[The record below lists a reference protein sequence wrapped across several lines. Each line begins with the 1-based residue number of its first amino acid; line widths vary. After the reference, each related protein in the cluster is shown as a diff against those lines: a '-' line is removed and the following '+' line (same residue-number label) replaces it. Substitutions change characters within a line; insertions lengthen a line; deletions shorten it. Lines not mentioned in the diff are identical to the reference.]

1 MALIGIAALAAALR
15 AIGLEQTFPGGGEVV
30 LAFDDAQYHARRA
43 WYSFLHFPDVLRFD
57 AYLDFPKGAAVPW
70 PPLYDLALA
79 GAARVFGDT
88 ASAFEHTL
96 AWVPVALG
104 SATSVLVFV
113 GARQV
118 ASVATAAGAGVLY
131 AWLPVA
137 IAYSRVGNPDHHAA
151 VSFLA
156 AGLLASSLAF
166 FRPRASPARV
176 WGAQAS
182 LVVFRM
188 AMLLSWH
195 GSLLYLVLT
204 EAALVGAAVLGGR
217 RQHLH
222 ALCAGEL
229 LCAAGIAPF
238 AAAGASDVA
247 GSLSP
252 IELSLLHPALL
263 VLFAWVAGA
272 ASLLERRRPGAP
284 WQRKL
289 LRALALGGVPAA
301 LAFVLPAAREGLAW
315 AWGYAGREELW
326 IAANFEAQPLFHGGV
341 ERAIEDF
348 GYAAFALPLLPLAAL
363 GLARAAELRES
374 AFVLAVW
381 CALLC
386 VVNFSNARYGNDFA
400 APASIAAAVGIAQV
414 ARALHA
420 RLPRLAVSAVAVLLG
435 GVLLAPVAPTRL
447 ARARHSLRHLF
458 GSSAAAKANLAPGLT
473 RSIHE
478 FAKRVR
484 VATPETGGFD
494 DLGSP
499 PEYGVLCLPTMGFAV
514 EYSAR
519 RPSPSDNFGPYLGPP
534 GLELTSAFFTATD
547 EQQAFAIAQQLRARY
562 VVTTVFDRPQREMMI
577 YRLHALDGTG
587 RRGQPP
593 LTHFRLVVDDPA
605 IGVPLGSLSGI
616 TRRPV
621 RNPFKL
627 FEVVAGAVLEV
638 AATPGS
644 EVTARIEIETSTRRR
659 FDYRVETSADEHGMA
674 RLRVPYSTSVT
685 APTRSTGPYSVTADG
700 RTLRVEVDDEQ
711 VTTGATLRVR

>member
-1 MALIGIAALAAALR
+1 MALVGIAALAAALR

-43 WYSFLHFPDVLRFD
+43 WYSFLHFPSVLRFD
-57 AYLDFPKGAAVPW
+57 AYLNFPKGAAVPW

-79 GAARVFGDT
+79 AAARAFGDT
-88 ASAFEHTL
+88 VSAFEHTL

-104 SATSVLVFV
+104 SATSVLVFL

-131 AWLPVA
+131 AWLPA
-137 IAYSRVGNPDHHAA
+137 SIAYSRVGNPDHHAA

-156 AGLLASSLAF
+156 AGLLTSSLAF
-166 FRPRASPARV
+166 FRPQASAARV

-182 LVVFRM
+182 LVAFRM

-204 EAALVGAAVLGGR
+204 EVALVVAAVLGGR
-217 RQHLH
+217 REHLR
-222 ALCAGEL
+222 ALCVGQL
-229 LCAAGIAPF
+229 VTAAGIAPF
-238 AAAGASDVA
+238 AARSASDVA

-263 VLFAWVAGA
+263 VLFAWIAGA
-272 ASLLERRRPGAP
+272 ASWLERRRPGAP

-289 LRALALGGVPAA
+289 LRTLALGGVPAA
-301 LAFVLPAAREGLAW
+301 LALALPAVREGLAW
-315 AWGYAGREELW
+315 AWGYAGRDEFW
-326 IAANFEAQPLFHGGV
+326 IAANFEAQPLFSGGI
-341 ERAIEDF
+341 ERAVENF

-374 AFVLAVW
+374 ALVLAVW

-386 VVNFSNARYGNDFA
+386 VVTFSNTRYGNDFA
-400 APASIAAAVGIAQV
+400 APAAIAGALGIAWA

-420 RLPRLAVSAVAVLLG
+420 RLPKLPVGAVATLLG
-435 GVLLAPVAPTRL
+435 GVLLAPVALTRL
-447 ARARHSLRHLF
+447 AWAGPSLRHLR
-458 GSSAAAKANLAPGLT
+458 GDSAAAKARLAPGLT
-473 RSIHE
+473 RTIHR

-484 VATPETGGFD
+484 AATPETSGFD

-499 PEYGVLCLPTMGFAV
+499 PEYGVLCPPTLGFAI

-534 GLELTSAFFTATD
+534 GLELTSAFYTATD
-547 EQQAFAIAQQLRARY
+547 EQEALAIARRLRVRY
-562 VVTTVFDRPQREMMI
+562 VVTTIMDRPQTDMMI
-577 YRLHALDGTG
+577 YRLQAHDGAG
-587 RRGQPP
+587 RRGQAP
-593 LTHFRLVVDDPA
+593 LAHFRLVVDDPA
-605 IGVPLGSLSGI
+605 VGVPLGSLSGI
-616 TRRPV
+616 TRRSV
-621 RNPFKL
+621 RSPFKL
-627 FEVVAGAVLEV
+627 FEVVEGAILEV

-644 EVTARIEIETSTRRR
+644 GVSAAVEIETSTRRR
-659 FDYRVETSADEHGMA
+659 FAYRAQSIADERGVA
-674 RLRVPYSTSVT
+674 RLRVPYSTSIT
-685 APTRSTGPYSVTADG
+685 APTRSTGPYTVNADG
-700 RTLRVEVDDEQ
+700 RFIRVEVDEGQ
-711 VTTGATLRVR
+711 VQSGATLEVR